1 MRHYSMVFNTMTG
14 SRRSIRVNNPNT
26 DLPLADIE
34 SAVGQILNNDVFDH
48 QTRGG
53 LDSLNRMELTV
64 VERTAIL

>member
-1 MRHYSMVFNTMTG
+1 MRHYSMVFNTTTG

-34 SAVGQILNNDVFDH
+34 SAVGQILNNDVFD

>member
-34 SAVGQILNNDVFDH
+34 SAVGQILNNDVFD